1 MNKTVLFV
9 VGGLVAFVLV
19 VAGTLF
25 ASYVS
30 ANNYGAQIEAQLRA
44 QYSNNQ
50 NILTSYYQKIKE
62 AAQVPDMYAE
72 DLKKVTTA
80 AIQGRYGDKG
90 SQATFQWLKEQNPQL
105 DVKVYTKLQQIIEAG
120 RDEFKNGQSKMLDVK
135 RQYEAQQG
143 FFWRGMWLRIAGY
156 PKEDMSKY
164 VPVIVNEV
172 ETAFKSGKEAGPVKL
187 R

>member
-1 MNKTVLFV
+1 MNKLVIGILASV
-9 VGGLVAFVLV
+9 VGLIVIV
-19 VAGTLF
+19 VAACF
-25 ASYVS
+25 MSYVS
-30 ANNYGAQIEAQLRA
+30 ANNYGAAVEAQLRA

-50 NILTSYYQKIKE
+50 NILTGYYQKIKE

-120 RDEFKNGQSKMLDVK
+120 RDEFKNGQSKMLDIK

-164 VPVIVNEV
+164 KPVIVDSV
-172 ETAFKSGKEAGPVKL
+172 EKAFEKGKEEGPVKL